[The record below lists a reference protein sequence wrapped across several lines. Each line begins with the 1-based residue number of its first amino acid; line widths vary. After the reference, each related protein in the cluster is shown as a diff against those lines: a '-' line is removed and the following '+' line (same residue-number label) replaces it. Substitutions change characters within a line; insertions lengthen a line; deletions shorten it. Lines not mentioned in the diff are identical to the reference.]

1 MIVESIQY
9 LIIEQNERNNMLN
22 TSSLYQLHIM
32 LEKEYKQYKDGL
44 ISEKQYLT
52 LIKPIDQAI
61 DNIEMS
67 TLQNTL
73 ALKGSSL
80 LLSHKQE
87 S

>member
-22 TSSLYQLHIM
+22 TSNLYQLHTM

-52 LIKPIDQAI
+52 LIKPIDQEI
-61 DNIEMS
+61 DKFEMS
-67 TLQNTL
+67 TLQDTL

>member
-1 MIVESIQY
+1 
-9 LIIEQNERNNMLN
+9 MLN
-22 TSSLYQLHIM
+22 TSNLNQLHNMI
-32 LEKEYKQYKDGL
+32 EIAYKQYKDGF
-44 ISEKQYLT
+44 ISQNKYLT

-67 TLQNTL
+67 TLQDTL

>member
-1 MIVESIQY
+1 MYILDPLKIMQKMIEENY
-9 LIIEQNERNNMLN
+9 
-22 TSSLYQLHIM
+22 TLYVSGEIT
-32 LEKEYKQYKDGL
+32 EKEYL
-44 ISEKQYLT
+44 CR
-52 LIKPIDQAI
+52 IKPIDEEI

-67 TLQNTL
+67 TLQDTL